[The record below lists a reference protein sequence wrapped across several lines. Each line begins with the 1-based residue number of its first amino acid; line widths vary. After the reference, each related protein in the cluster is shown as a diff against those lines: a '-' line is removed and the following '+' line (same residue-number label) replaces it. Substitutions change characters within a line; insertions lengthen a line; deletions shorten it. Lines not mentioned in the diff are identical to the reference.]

1 MDSPLGT
8 MNFQQT
14 ELYKRIQAFALDRP
28 DSQLSFSQRLAKDN
42 GWSLGYTQR
51 AIEEYKKFIFLAV
64 AAGHPVTPS
73 DQIDQVWHLHLTYTR
88 LYWQEFCPKIL
99 QTTLHHEPTRGGS
112 SEQLKFGSWYSKTL
126 ESYEQF
132 FGHIPP
138 IDIWPKP
145 KDRFGRDLH
154 FIRIN
159 TQQSW
164 VLSKP
169 NFTVSVKPQLRK
181 IGIFTFLAFLS
192 LMITGCQ
199 IISQIPN
206 PMNFTGPEFLTFYI
220 SLVVMGIALAAW
232 LRFSLCLVSTNT
244 KQQPDLNTYEIA
256 FLAGGNDRL
265 IMAAIASLVKQG
277 YVEVLKEKSPF
288 GRTQSK
294 LVVTGKIDAIADP
307 VEKAVAQDILAT
319 DGAIEQVFQKSKVM
333 KDSIRSRL
341 EQLGLFLS
349 DAQAFKAQI
358 YPSLIVV
365 ILLGIGL
372 CKMAVGISRDKPVGL
387 LLICIFGLLV
397 LGARFFVKPQCKRS
411 RYGEI
416 IFNDLTNRLQHLKTA
431 NSSDSE
437 LVLAVALFGATVL
450 MADMALADLYQM
462 LTPIAAASSGSGG
475 GSGGSDGGSGG
486 SDGGSGGCGGSSG
499 SDGGGSGG
507 CGGCGGCGGGG
518 CGGGG

>member
-8 MNFQQT
+8 MNFQQI

-42 GWSLGYTQR
+42 GWSSGYTQR

-159 TQQSW
+159 SQQSW

-169 NFTVSVKPQLRK
+169 NLTIFLKPQLRK
-181 IGIFTFLAFLS
+181 IGIFTFLVFLS
-192 LMITGCQ
+192 LMITSCQ

-206 PMNFTGPEFLTFYI
+206 PINFTGSEFLTFYI
-220 SLVVMGIALAAW
+220 FLVVMGIALAAW
-232 LRFSLCLVSTNT
+232 LRFSLCLVNANIN
-244 KQQPDLNTYEIA
+244 QQPDLNTYEIA
-256 FLAGGNDRL
+256 FLAGGNHRL
-265 IMAAIASLVKQG
+265 IMAAITSLVKQG
-277 YVEVLKEKSPF
+277 YVEVLKE
-288 GRTQSK
+288 GK
-294 LVVTGKIDAIADP
+294 LVVTGKIDPITDP

-319 DGAIEQVFQKSKVM
+319 DGAIEQVFQKSTGM

-341 EQLGLFLS
+341 EQLGLFPS

-372 CKMAVGISRDKPVGL
+372 YKMAVGISRDKPVGL

-397 LGARFFVKPQCKRS
+397 LAARFFVKPQRI

-416 IFNDLTNRLQHLKTA
+416 IFDDLTNRLQHLKTA

-462 LTPIAAASSGSGG
+462 LTPTAVASSGG
-475 GSGGSDGGSGG
+475 DGGSGG
-486 SDGGSGGCGGSSG
+486 SDGDSV
-499 SDGGGSGG
+499 G
-507 CGGCGGCGGGG
+507 CGGCFPICGV
-518 CGGGG
+518 

>member
-169 NFTVSVKPQLRK
+169 NFTVSFKPQLRK
-181 IGIFTFLAFLS
+181 IGIFTFLVFLS
-192 LMITGCQ
+192 LMITSCQ

-232 LRFSLCLVSTNT
+232 LRFSLCLVSANT

-256 FLAGGNDRL
+256 FLAGGNHRM
-265 IMAAIASLVKQG
+265 IMAAITSLVKQG
-277 YVEVLKEKSPF
+277 YVEVLKE
-288 GRTQSK
+288 GK
-294 LVVTGKIDAIADP
+294 LVVTGKIDPIADP

-319 DGAIEQVFQKSKVM
+319 DGAIEQVFQNSTGM

-358 YPSLIVV
+358 YPSMIVV
-365 ILLGIGL
+365 ILLGIGF

-397 LGARFFVKPQCKRS
+397 LGARFFVKPQRS

-416 IFNDLTNRLQHLKTA
+416 IFNDLTNRLQPLKTA

-462 LTPIAAASSGSGG
+462 LTPTAAASSGSD
-475 GSGGSDGGSGG
+475 GSSDGGSGG
-486 SDGGSGGCGGSSG
+486 SDGS
-499 SDGGGSGG
+499 SDGGSGGG
-507 CGGCGGCGGGG
+507 CGGCGGCGGGD
-518 CGGGG
+518 

>member
-8 MNFQQT
+8 MNFQQI

-42 GWSLGYTQR
+42 GWSSGYTQR

-159 TQQSW
+159 SQQSW

-169 NFTVSVKPQLRK
+169 NLTIFLKPQLRK
-181 IGIFTFLAFLS
+181 IGIFTFLVFLS
-192 LMITGCQ
+192 LMITSCQ

-206 PMNFTGPEFLTFYI
+206 PINFTGSEFLTFYI
-220 SLVVMGIALAAW
+220 FLVVMGIALAAW
-232 LRFSLCLVSTNT
+232 LRFSLCLVSGNIN
-244 KQQPDLNTYEIA
+244 QQPDLNTYEIA
-256 FLAGGNDRL
+256 FLAGGNHRL
-265 IMAAIASLVKQG
+265 IMAAITSLVKQG
-277 YVEVLKEKSPF
+277 YVEVLKE
-288 GRTQSK
+288 GK

-307 VEKAVAQDILAT
+307 VEKAVAQDILGT
-319 DGAIEQVFQKSKVM
+319 DGAIKQVFQNSTGM

-341 EQLGLFLS
+341 EQLGLFPS
-349 DAQAFKAQI
+349 DAQALKAQI

-372 CKMAVGISRDKPVGL
+372 YKMAVGISRDKPVGL

-397 LGARFFVKPQCKRS
+397 LAARFFVKPQRQRS

-450 MADMALADLYQM
+450 MGDTALADLYQM
-462 LTPIAAASSGSGG
+462 LTPTAVASSGG
-475 GSGGSDGGSGG
+475 DGGSGG
-486 SDGGSGGCGGSSG
+486 SDGGDSV
-499 SDGGGSGG
+499 G
-507 CGGCGGCGGGG
+507 CGGCFPICGV
-518 CGGGG
+518 

>member
-1 MDSPLGT
+1 MDSQLGT

-14 ELYKRIQAFALDRP
+14 ELYKRIQAFALDWP

-51 AIEEYKKFIFLAV
+51 VIEEYKKFIFLAV

-88 LYWQEFCPKIL
+88 SYWQEFCPKIL

-164 VLSKP
+164 ILSKP
-169 NFTVSVKPQLRK
+169 NFTVFFKPQLRK
-181 IGIFTFLAFLS
+181 IGIFTFLVLLS
-192 LMITGCQ
+192 LMITSCQ

-206 PMNFTGPEFLTFYI
+206 PINFTGSEFLTFYI
-220 SLVVMGIALAAW
+220 FLGVMGIALAAW
-232 LRFSLCLVSTNT
+232 LRFSLCLVSANT

-256 FLAGGNDRL
+256 FLAGGNHRM
-265 IMAAIASLVKQG
+265 IMAAITSLVKQG
-277 YVEVLKEKSPF
+277 YVEVLKE
-288 GRTQSK
+288 GK
-294 LVVTGKIDAIADP
+294 LVVTGKIDPIADP

-319 DGAIEQVFQKSKVM
+319 DGAIEQVFQNSTGM

-358 YPSLIVV
+358 YPSMIVV
-365 ILLGIGL
+365 ILLGIGF

-397 LGARFFVKPQCKRS
+397 LGARFFVKPQRS

-416 IFNDLTNRLQHLKTA
+416 IFNDLTNRLQPLKTA

-462 LTPIAAASSGSGG
+462 LTPTAAASSGSD
-475 GSGGSDGGSGG
+475 GSSDGGSG
-486 SDGGSGGCGGSSG
+486 
-499 SDGGGSGG
+499 GG
-507 CGGCGGCGGGG
+507 CGGCGGCGGGD
-518 CGGGG
+518 

>member
-8 MNFQQT
+8 MNFQQI

-42 GWSLGYTQR
+42 GWSSGYTQR

-159 TQQSW
+159 SQQSW

-169 NFTVSVKPQLRK
+169 NLTIFLKPQLRK
-181 IGIFTFLAFLS
+181 IGIFTFLVFLS
-192 LMITGCQ
+192 LMITSCQ

-206 PMNFTGPEFLTFYI
+206 PINFTGSEFLTFYI
-220 SLVVMGIALAAW
+220 FLVVMGIALAAW
-232 LRFSLCLVSTNT
+232 LRFSLCLVSGNIN
-244 KQQPDLNTYEIA
+244 QQPDLNTYEIA
-256 FLAGGNDRL
+256 FLAGGNHRL
-265 IMAAIASLVKQG
+265 IMAAITSLVKQG
-277 YVEVLKEKSPF
+277 YVEVLKE
-288 GRTQSK
+288 GK

-307 VEKAVAQDILAT
+307 VEKAVAQDILGT
-319 DGAIEQVFQKSKVM
+319 DGAIKQVFQNSTGM

-341 EQLGLFLS
+341 EQLGLFPS
-349 DAQAFKAQI
+349 DAQALKAQI

-372 CKMAVGISRDKPVGL
+372 YKMAVGISRDKPVGL

-397 LGARFFVKPQCKRS
+397 LAARFFVKPQRQRS

-450 MADMALADLYQM
+450 MGDTALADLYQM
-462 LTPIAAASSGSGG
+462 LTPTAVASSGG
-475 GSGGSDGGSGG
+475 DGGSGG
-486 SDGGSGGCGGSSG
+486 SD
-499 SDGGGSGG
+499 DGDSVG
-507 CGGCGGCGGGG
+507 CGGCFPICGV
-518 CGGGG
+518 

>member
-256 FLAGGNDRL
+256 FLAGGNHRL
-265 IMAAIASLVKQG
+265 IMAAITSLIKQG

-319 DGAIEQVFQKSKVM
+319 DGAIKQVFQKSTGM

-349 DAQAFKAQI
+349 DAQALKAQI

-397 LGARFFVKPQCKRS
+397 LGARFFVKPQRS

-416 IFNDLTNRLQHLKTA
+416 IFNDLTNRLQPLKTA

-462 LTPIAAASSGSGG
+462 LTPTAAASSGSDGSSDG
-475 GSGGSDGGSGG
+475 GSDGSSDGSDGGSG
-486 SDGGSGGCGGSSG
+486 
-499 SDGGGSGG
+499 GG
-507 CGGCGGCGGGG
+507 CGGCGGCGGGD
-518 CGGGG
+518 

>member
-8 MNFQQT
+8 MNFQQI

-42 GWSLGYTQR
+42 GWSSGYTQR

-159 TQQSW
+159 SQQSW

-169 NFTVSVKPQLRK
+169 NLTIFLKPQLRK
-181 IGIFTFLAFLS
+181 IGIFTFLVFLS
-192 LMITGCQ
+192 LMITSCQ

-206 PMNFTGPEFLTFYI
+206 PINFTGPEFLTFYI
-220 SLVVMGIALAAW
+220 FLVVMGIALAAW
-232 LRFSLCLVSTNT
+232 LRFSLCLVSANIN
-244 KQQPDLNTYEIA
+244 QQPDLNTYEIA
-256 FLAGGNDRL
+256 FLAGGNHRL
-265 IMAAIASLVKQG
+265 IMAAITSLVKQG

-288 GRTQSK
+288 GRTQDK

-319 DGAIEQVFQKSKVM
+319 DGAIKQVFQKSTGM

-349 DAQAFKAQI
+349 DAQALKAQI

-397 LGARFFVKPQCKRS
+397 LGARFFVKPQRS

-416 IFNDLTNRLQHLKTA
+416 IFKDLRNRLQHLKTA

-437 LVLAVALFGATVL
+437 LVLAVAFFGATVL

-462 LTPIAAASSGSGG
+462 LTPTAVASSGG
-475 GSGGSDGGSGG
+475 DGGSGG
-486 SDGGSGGCGGSSG
+486 SDGD
-499 SDGGGSGG
+499 SDGG
-507 CGGCGGCGGGG
+507 CGGCAGCG
-518 CGGGG
+518 CM

>member
-8 MNFQQT
+8 MNFQQI

-28 DSQLSFSQRLAKDN
+28 DSQLSFSQRLARDN

-51 AIEEYKKFIFLAV
+51 VIEEYKKFVFLAV
-64 AAGHPVTPS
+64 VAGHPVTPS

-112 SEQLKFGSWYSKTL
+112 SEQLKFGSLYSKTL

-169 NFTVSVKPQLRK
+169 NLTIFLKPQLRK
-181 IGIFTFLAFLS
+181 IGIFTFLVFLS
-192 LMITGCQ
+192 LMITSCQ

-220 SLVVMGIALAAW
+220 FLGVMGIALAAW
-232 LRFSLCLVSTNT
+232 LRFSLCLVSGNIN
-244 KQQPDLNTYEIA
+244 QQPDLNTYEIA

-277 YVEVLKEKSPF
+277 YVEVLKE
-288 GRTQSK
+288 GK

-319 DGAIEQVFQKSKVM
+319 DGAIKQVFQKSQGM

-349 DAQAFKAQI
+349 DAQALKAQI

-475 GSGGSDGGSGG
+475 GSGGSDGG
-486 SDGGSGGCGGSSG
+486 GSS
-499 SDGGGSGG
+499 G

>member
-256 FLAGGNDRL
+256 FLAGGNHRL
-265 IMAAIASLVKQG
+265 IMAAITSLVKQG

-319 DGAIEQVFQKSKVM
+319 DGAIEQVFRKSTGM
-333 KDSIRSRL
+333 KDSIRARL

-397 LGARFFVKPQCKRS
+397 LGARFFVKPQRS

-416 IFNDLTNRLQHLKTA
+416 IFKDLRNRLQHLKTA

-437 LVLAVALFGATVL
+437 LVLAVAFFGATVL

-462 LTPIAAASSGSGG
+462 LTPTAVASSGG
-475 GSGGSDGGSGG
+475 DGGSGG
-486 SDGGSGGCGGSSG
+486 SDGD
-499 SDGGGSGG
+499 SDGG
-507 CGGCGGCGGGG
+507 CGGCAGCG
-518 CGGGG
+518 CM

>member
-8 MNFQQT
+8 MNFQQI

-42 GWSLGYTQR
+42 GWSSGYTQR

-159 TQQSW
+159 SQQSW

-169 NFTVSVKPQLRK
+169 NLTIFLKPQLRK
-181 IGIFTFLAFLS
+181 IGIFTFLVFLS
-192 LMITGCQ
+192 LMITSCQ

-206 PMNFTGPEFLTFYI
+206 PINFTGSEFLTFYI
-220 SLVVMGIALAAW
+220 FLVVMGIALAAW
-232 LRFSLCLVSTNT
+232 LRFSLCLVNANIN
-244 KQQPDLNTYEIA
+244 QQPDLNTYEIA
-256 FLAGGNDRL
+256 FLAGGNHRL
-265 IMAAIASLVKQG
+265 IMAAITSLVKQG
-277 YVEVLKEKSPF
+277 YVEVLKE
-288 GRTQSK
+288 GK
-294 LVVTGKIDAIADP
+294 LVVTGKIDPITDP

-319 DGAIEQVFQKSKVM
+319 DGAIEQVFQKSTGM

-341 EQLGLFLS
+341 EQLGLFPS

-372 CKMAVGISRDKPVGL
+372 YKMAVGISRDKPVGL

-397 LGARFFVKPQCKRS
+397 LAARFFVKPQRS

-416 IFNDLTNRLQHLKTA
+416 IFDDLTNRLQHLKTA

-462 LTPIAAASSGSGG
+462 LTPTAVASSGG
-475 GSGGSDGGSGG
+475 DGGSGG
-486 SDGGSGGCGGSSG
+486 SDGDSV
-499 SDGGGSGG
+499 G
-507 CGGCGGCGGGG
+507 CGGCFPICGV
-518 CGGGG
+518 

>member
-1 MDSPLGT
+1 

-14 ELYKRIQAFALDRP
+14 ELYKRIQAFALDWP

-51 AIEEYKKFIFLAV
+51 VIEEYKKFIFLAV

-88 LYWQEFCPKIL
+88 SYWQEFCPKIL

-164 VLSKP
+164 ILSKP
-169 NFTVSVKPQLRK
+169 NFTVFFKPQLRK
-181 IGIFTFLAFLS
+181 IGIFTFLVLLS
-192 LMITGCQ
+192 LMITSCQ

-206 PMNFTGPEFLTFYI
+206 PINFTGSEFLTFYI
-220 SLVVMGIALAAW
+220 FLGVMGIALAAW
-232 LRFSLCLVSTNT
+232 LRFSLCLVSANT

-256 FLAGGNDRL
+256 FLAGGNHRM
-265 IMAAIASLVKQG
+265 IMAAITSLVKQG
-277 YVEVLKEKSPF
+277 YVEVLKE
-288 GRTQSK
+288 GK
-294 LVVTGKIDAIADP
+294 LVVTGKIDPIADP

-319 DGAIEQVFQKSKVM
+319 DGAIEQVFQNSTGM

-358 YPSLIVV
+358 YPSMIVV
-365 ILLGIGL
+365 ILLGIGF

-397 LGARFFVKPQCKRS
+397 LGARFFVKPQRS

-416 IFNDLTNRLQHLKTA
+416 IFNDLTNRLQPLKTA

-462 LTPIAAASSGSGG
+462 LTPTAAASS
-475 GSGGSDGGSGG
+475 GSDGGSGG
-486 SDGGSGGCGGSSG
+486 SDGS
-499 SDGGGSGG
+499 SDGGSGGG
-507 CGGCGGCGGGG
+507 CGGCGGCGGGD
-518 CGGGG
+518 

>member
-1 MDSPLGT
+1 

-14 ELYKRIQAFALDRP
+14 ELYKRIQAFALDWP

-51 AIEEYKKFIFLAV
+51 VIEEYKKFIFLAV

-88 LYWQEFCPKIL
+88 SYWQEFCPKIL

-164 VLSKP
+164 ILSKP
-169 NFTVSVKPQLRK
+169 NFTVFFKPQLRK
-181 IGIFTFLAFLS
+181 IGIFTFLVLLS
-192 LMITGCQ
+192 LMITSCQ

-206 PMNFTGPEFLTFYI
+206 PINFTGSEFLTFYI
-220 SLVVMGIALAAW
+220 FLGVMGIALAAW
-232 LRFSLCLVSTNT
+232 LRFSLCLVSANT

-256 FLAGGNDRL
+256 FLAGGNHRM
-265 IMAAIASLVKQG
+265 IMAAITSLVKQG
-277 YVEVLKEKSPF
+277 YVEVLKE
-288 GRTQSK
+288 GK
-294 LVVTGKIDAIADP
+294 LVVTGKIDPIADP

-319 DGAIEQVFQKSKVM
+319 DGAIEQVFQNSTGM

-358 YPSLIVV
+358 YPSMIVV
-365 ILLGIGL
+365 ILLGIGF

-397 LGARFFVKPQCKRS
+397 LGARFFVKPQRS

-416 IFNDLTNRLQHLKTA
+416 IFNDLTNRLQPLKTA

-462 LTPIAAASSGSGG
+462 LTPTAAASSGSD
-475 GSGGSDGGSGG
+475 GSSDGGSGG
-486 SDGGSGGCGGSSG
+486 SDGS
-499 SDGGGSGG
+499 SDGGSGGG
-507 CGGCGGCGGGG
+507 CGGCGGCGGGD
-518 CGGGG
+518 

>member
-232 LRFSLCLVSTNT
+232 LRFSLCLVSANIN
-244 KQQPDLNTYEIA
+244 QQPDLNTYEIA
-256 FLAGGNDRL
+256 FLAGGNHRL
-265 IMAAIASLVKQG
+265 IMAAITSLVKQG

-319 DGAIEQVFQKSKVM
+319 DGAIEQVFRKSTGM
-333 KDSIRSRL
+333 KDSIRARL

-349 DAQAFKAQI
+349 DAQALKAQI

-397 LGARFFVKPQCKRS
+397 LGARFFVKPQRS

-416 IFNDLTNRLQHLKTA
+416 IFKDLRNRLQPLKTA

-437 LVLAVALFGATVL
+437 LVLAVAFFGATVL
-450 MADMALADLYQM
+450 MADTALADLYQM
-462 LTPIAAASSGSGG
+462 LTPTAVASSGSDG
-475 GSGGSDGGSGG
+475 GSGGSSGSDGGSGGGSDGGSGG
-486 SDGGSGGCGGSSG
+486 SDGGS
-499 SDGGGSGG
+499 DGG
-507 CGGCGGCGGGG
+507 CGGCGGCGG
-518 CGGGG
+518 

>member
-8 MNFQQT
+8 MNFQQI

-42 GWSLGYTQR
+42 GWSSGYTQR

-159 TQQSW
+159 SQQSW

-169 NFTVSVKPQLRK
+169 NLTIFLKPQLRK
-181 IGIFTFLAFLS
+181 IGIFTFLVFLS
-192 LMITGCQ
+192 LMITSCQ

-206 PMNFTGPEFLTFYI
+206 PINFTGPEFLTFYI
-220 SLVVMGIALAAW
+220 FLGVMGIALAAW

-256 FLAGGNDRL
+256 FLAGGNHRL
-265 IMAAIASLVKQG
+265 IMAAITSLVKQG

-288 GRTQSK
+288 GRTQDK

-319 DGAIEQVFQKSKVM
+319 DGAIKQVFQKSTGM

-349 DAQAFKAQI
+349 DAQALKAQI

-372 CKMAVGISRDKPVGL
+372 YKMAVGISRDKPVGL

-397 LGARFFVKPQCKRS
+397 LGARFFVKPQRS

-416 IFNDLTNRLQHLKTA
+416 IFEDLRNRLQHLKTA

-437 LVLAVALFGATVL
+437 LVLAVAFFGATVL

-462 LTPIAAASSGSGG
+462 LTPTAVASSGG
-475 GSGGSDGGSGG
+475 DGGSGG
-486 SDGGSGGCGGSSG
+486 SDGD
-499 SDGGGSGG
+499 SDGG
-507 CGGCGGCGGGG
+507 CGGCAGCG
-518 CGGGG
+518 CM

>member
-8 MNFQQT
+8 MNFQQI

-42 GWSLGYTQR
+42 GWSSGYTQR

-159 TQQSW
+159 SQQSW

-169 NFTVSVKPQLRK
+169 NLTIFLKPQLRK
-181 IGIFTFLAFLS
+181 IGIFTFLVFLS
-192 LMITGCQ
+192 LMITSCQ

-206 PMNFTGPEFLTFYI
+206 PINFTGPEFLTFYI
-220 SLVVMGIALAAW
+220 FLVVMGIALAAW
-232 LRFSLCLVSTNT
+232 LRFSLCLVSGNIN
-244 KQQPDLNTYEIA
+244 QQPDLNTYEIA
-256 FLAGGNDRL
+256 FLAGGNHRL
-265 IMAAIASLVKQG
+265 IMAAITSLVKQG

-288 GRTQSK
+288 GRTQDK

-307 VEKAVAQDILAT
+307 VEKAVAQDILVT
-319 DGAIEQVFQKSKVM
+319 DGAIEQVFQKSTGM

-349 DAQAFKAQI
+349 DAQALKSQI

-372 CKMAVGISRDKPVGL
+372 YKMAVGISRDKPVGL

-397 LGARFFVKPQCKRS
+397 LGARFFVKPQRS

-416 IFNDLTNRLQHLKTA
+416 IFKDLRNRLQHLKTA

-437 LVLAVALFGATVL
+437 LVLAVAFFGATVL

-462 LTPIAAASSGSGG
+462 LTPTAVASSGG
-475 GSGGSDGGSGG
+475 DGGSGG
-486 SDGGSGGCGGSSG
+486 SDGD
-499 SDGGGSGG
+499 SDGG
-507 CGGCGGCGGGG
+507 CGGCAGCG
-518 CGGGG
+518 CM

>member
-8 MNFQQT
+8 MNFQQI

-42 GWSLGYTQR
+42 GWSSGYTQR

-159 TQQSW
+159 SQQSW

-169 NFTVSVKPQLRK
+169 NLTIFLKPQLRK
-181 IGIFTFLAFLS
+181 IGIFTFLVFLS
-192 LMITGCQ
+192 LMITSCQ

-232 LRFSLCLVSTNT
+232 LRFSLCLVSANIN
-244 KQQPDLNTYEIA
+244 QQPDLNTYEIA
-256 FLAGGNDRL
+256 FLAGGNHRL
-265 IMAAIASLVKQG
+265 IMAAITSLVKQG

-307 VEKAVAQDILAT
+307 VEKAVAQDILVT
-319 DGAIEQVFQKSKVM
+319 DGAIEQVFQKSTGM

-341 EQLGLFLS
+341 EQLGLFPS
-349 DAQAFKAQI
+349 DAQALKAQI

-372 CKMAVGISRDKPVGL
+372 YKMAVGISRDKPVGL

-397 LGARFFVKPQCKRS
+397 LGARFFVKPQRS

-416 IFNDLTNRLQHLKTA
+416 IFNDLRNRLQHLKTA

-437 LVLAVALFGATVL
+437 LVLAVAFFGATVL

-462 LTPIAAASSGSGG
+462 LTPTAVASSGG
-475 GSGGSDGGSGG
+475 DGGSGG
-486 SDGGSGGCGGSSG
+486 SDGGDSV
-499 SDGGGSGG
+499 G
-507 CGGCGGCGGGG
+507 CGGCSPICGV
-518 CGGGG
+518 

>member
-1 MDSPLGT
+1 
-8 MNFQQT
+8 MNFQQI

-232 LRFSLCLVSTNT
+232 LRFSLCLVSANT

-256 FLAGGNDRL
+256 FLAGGNHRL
-265 IMAAIASLVKQG
+265 IMAAITSLVKQG
-277 YVEVLKEKSPF
+277 YVEVLKE
-288 GRTQSK
+288 GK

-307 VEKAVAQDILAT
+307 VEKAVAQDILGT
-319 DGAIEQVFQKSKVM
+319 DGAIKQVFQNSTGM

-397 LGARFFVKPQCKRS
+397 LGAGFFVKPQRQRS

-462 LTPIAAASSGSGG
+462 LTPTAAASSGCDGGSGG
-475 GSGGSDGGSGG
+475 GSGGSDGS
-486 SDGGSGGCGGSSG
+486 SDGGSG
-499 SDGGGSGG
+499 
-507 CGGCGGCGGGG
+507 GGCGGCGGGD
-518 CGGGG
+518 

>member
-1 MDSPLGT
+1 MDNPLGT
-8 MNFQQT
+8 MNFQQI

-51 AIEEYKKFIFLAV
+51 VIEEYKKFIFLAV

-169 NFTVSVKPQLRK
+169 NFTVSFKPQLRK
-181 IGIFTFLAFLS
+181 IGIFTFLVFLS
-192 LMITGCQ
+192 LMITSCQ

-206 PMNFTGPEFLTFYI
+206 PINFTGSEFLTFYI
-220 SLVVMGIALAAW
+220 FLGVMGIALAAW
-232 LRFSLCLVSTNT
+232 LRFYLCLVSANT

-256 FLAGGNDRL
+256 FLAGGNHRL
-265 IMAAIASLVKQG
+265 IMAAITSLVKQG

-349 DAQAFKAQI
+349 DAQALKAQI

-365 ILLGIGL
+365 ILLGMGL

-397 LGARFFVKPQCKRS
+397 LGARFFVKPQRS

-416 IFNDLTNRLQHLKTA
+416 IFKDLTNRLQFLKTA

-437 LVLAVALFGATVL
+437 LVLGVALFGATVL

-462 LTPIAAASSGSGG
+462 LTPTAAASSGSGG
-475 GSGGSDGGSGG
+475 GSGGSGG
-486 SDGGSGGCGGSSG
+486 SDGD
-499 SDGGGSGG
+499 SDGGDSVG
-507 CGGCGGCGGGG
+507 CGGCFPICGV
-518 CGGGG
+518 

>member
-1 MDSPLGT
+1 
-8 MNFQQT
+8 
-14 ELYKRIQAFALDRP
+14 LDWP

-51 AIEEYKKFIFLAV
+51 VIEEYKKFIFLAV

-88 LYWQEFCPKIL
+88 SYWQEFCPKIL

-164 VLSKP
+164 ILSKP
-169 NFTVSVKPQLRK
+169 NFTVFFKPQLRK
-181 IGIFTFLAFLS
+181 IGIFTFLVLLS
-192 LMITGCQ
+192 LMITSCQ

-206 PMNFTGPEFLTFYI
+206 PINFTGSEFLTFYI
-220 SLVVMGIALAAW
+220 FLGVMGIALAAW
-232 LRFSLCLVSTNT
+232 LRFSLCLVSANT

-256 FLAGGNDRL
+256 FLAGGNHRM
-265 IMAAIASLVKQG
+265 IMAAITSLVKQG
-277 YVEVLKEKSPF
+277 YVEVLKE
-288 GRTQSK
+288 GK
-294 LVVTGKIDAIADP
+294 LVVTGKIDPIADP

-319 DGAIEQVFQKSKVM
+319 DGAIEQVFQNSTGM

-358 YPSLIVV
+358 YPSMIVV
-365 ILLGIGL
+365 ILLGIGF

-397 LGARFFVKPQCKRS
+397 LGARFFVKPQRS

-416 IFNDLTNRLQHLKTA
+416 IFNDLTNRLQPLKTA

-462 LTPIAAASSGSGG
+462 LTPTAAASSGSD
-475 GSGGSDGGSGG
+475 GSSDGGSG
-486 SDGGSGGCGGSSG
+486 
-499 SDGGGSGG
+499 GG
-507 CGGCGGCGGGG
+507 CGGCGGCGGGD
-518 CGGGG
+518 

>member
-169 NFTVSVKPQLRK
+169 NFTVSFKPQLRK

-206 PMNFTGPEFLTFYI
+206 PINFTGSEFLTFYI
-220 SLVVMGIALAAW
+220 FLGVMGIALAAW
-232 LRFSLCLVSTNT
+232 LRFSLCLVSANT

-365 ILLGIGL
+365 ILLGIGF

-397 LGARFFVKPQCKRS
+397 LGARFFVKPQRS

-416 IFNDLTNRLQHLKTA
+416 IFNDLTNRLQPLKTA

-462 LTPIAAASSGSGG
+462 LTPTAAASSGSD
-475 GSGGSDGGSGG
+475 GSSDGGSGG
-486 SDGGSGGCGGSSG
+486 SDGS
-499 SDGGGSGG
+499 SDGGSGGG
-507 CGGCGGCGGGG
+507 CGGCGGCGGGD
-518 CGGGG
+518 

>member
-1 MDSPLGT
+1 MDNPLGT
-8 MNFQQT
+8 MNFQQI

-51 AIEEYKKFIFLAV
+51 VIEEYKKFIFLAV

-181 IGIFTFLAFLS
+181 IGIFTFLVFLS
-192 LMITGCQ
+192 LMITSCQ

-206 PMNFTGPEFLTFYI
+206 PINFTGSEFLTFYI
-220 SLVVMGIALAAW
+220 FLGVMGIALAAW
-232 LRFSLCLVSTNT
+232 LRFYLCLVSANT

-256 FLAGGNDRL
+256 FLAGGNHGL
-265 IMAAIASLVKQG
+265 IMAAITSLVKQG

-349 DAQAFKAQI
+349 DAQALKAQI

-397 LGARFFVKPQCKRS
+397 LGARFFVKPQRS

-416 IFNDLTNRLQHLKTA
+416 IFKDLTNRLQHLKTA

-462 LTPIAAASSGSGG
+462 LTPTAAASSGSGG
-475 GSGGSDGGSGG
+475 GSGGSGG
-486 SDGGSGGCGGSSG
+486 SDGD
-499 SDGGGSGG
+499 SDGGDSVG
-507 CGGCGGCGGGG
+507 CGGCFPICGV
-518 CGGGG
+518 

>member
-1 MDSPLGT
+1 MDW
-8 MNFQQT
+8 
-14 ELYKRIQAFALDRP
+14 P

-51 AIEEYKKFIFLAV
+51 VIEEYKKFIFLAV

-88 LYWQEFCPKIL
+88 SYWQEFCPKIL

-164 VLSKP
+164 ILSKP
-169 NFTVSVKPQLRK
+169 NFTVFFKPQLRK
-181 IGIFTFLAFLS
+181 IGIFTFLVLLS
-192 LMITGCQ
+192 LMITSCQ

-206 PMNFTGPEFLTFYI
+206 PINFTGSEFLTFYI
-220 SLVVMGIALAAW
+220 FLGVMGIALAAW
-232 LRFSLCLVSTNT
+232 LRFSLCLVSANT

-256 FLAGGNDRL
+256 FLAGGNHRM
-265 IMAAIASLVKQG
+265 IMAAITSLVKQG
-277 YVEVLKEKSPF
+277 YVEVLKE
-288 GRTQSK
+288 GK
-294 LVVTGKIDAIADP
+294 LVVTGKIDPIADP

-319 DGAIEQVFQKSKVM
+319 DGAIEQVFQNSTGM

-358 YPSLIVV
+358 YPSMIVV
-365 ILLGIGL
+365 ILLGIGF

-397 LGARFFVKPQCKRS
+397 LGARFFVKPQRS

-416 IFNDLTNRLQHLKTA
+416 IFNDLTNRLQPLKTA

-462 LTPIAAASSGSGG
+462 LTPTAAASSGSD
-475 GSGGSDGGSGG
+475 GSSDGGSG
-486 SDGGSGGCGGSSG
+486 
-499 SDGGGSGG
+499 GG
-507 CGGCGGCGGGG
+507 CGGCGGCGGGD
-518 CGGGG
+518 

>member
-256 FLAGGNDRL
+256 FLAGGNHRL
-265 IMAAIASLVKQG
+265 IMAAITSLVKQG

-319 DGAIEQVFQKSKVM
+319 DGAIEQVFQNSTGM

-341 EQLGLFLS
+341 EQLGLFPS
-349 DAQAFKAQI
+349 DAQALKAQI

-397 LGARFFVKPQCKRS
+397 LGARFFVKPQRS

-416 IFNDLTNRLQHLKTA
+416 IFKDLRNRLQHLKTA

-437 LVLAVALFGATVL
+437 LVLAVAFFGATVL
-450 MADMALADLYQM
+450 MADTALADLYQM
-462 LTPIAAASSGSGG
+462 LTPTAVASSGG
-475 GSGGSDGGSGG
+475 DGGSGG
-486 SDGGSGGCGGSSG
+486 SDGD
-499 SDGGGSGG
+499 SDGG
-507 CGGCGGCGGGG
+507 CGGCAGCG
-518 CGGGG
+518 CM

>member
-42 GWSLGYTQR
+42 GWSSGYTQR
-51 AIEEYKKFIFLAV
+51 VIEEYKKFVFLAV

-181 IGIFTFLAFLS
+181 IGIFPFLVFLS
-192 LMITGCQ
+192 LMITSCQ

-206 PMNFTGPEFLTFYI
+206 PMNFTGPKFLTFYI
-220 SLVVMGIALAAW
+220 FLGVMGIALAAW

-244 KQQPDLNTYEIA
+244 KQQPDLNSYEIA
-256 FLAGGNDRL
+256 FLAGGNHRL
-265 IMAAIASLVKQG
+265 IMAAITSLVKQG

-288 GRTQSK
+288 GRTQDK

-319 DGAIEQVFQKSKVM
+319 DGAIKQVFQKSKVM

-349 DAQAFKAQI
+349 DAQALKAQI

-397 LGARFFVKPQCKRS
+397 LGARFFVKPQRS

-437 LVLAVALFGATVL
+437 LVLAVAFFGATVL

-462 LTPIAAASSGSGG
+462 LTPTAAASSGSGG
-475 GSGGSDGGSGG
+475 GSGGSDGD
-486 SDGGSGGCGGSSG
+486 SDGGDSV
-499 SDGGGSGG
+499 G
-507 CGGCGGCGGGG
+507 CGGCFPICGV
-518 CGGGG
+518 

>member
-8 MNFQQT
+8 MNFQQI

-42 GWSLGYTQR
+42 GWSSGYTQR

-169 NFTVSVKPQLRK
+169 NFTVSFKPQLRK
-181 IGIFTFLAFLS
+181 IGIFTFLVFLS
-192 LMITGCQ
+192 LMITSCQ

-206 PMNFTGPEFLTFYI
+206 PINFTGSEFLTFYI
-220 SLVVMGIALAAW
+220 FLVVMGIALAAW
-232 LRFSLCLVSTNT
+232 LRFSLCLVSGNIN
-244 KQQPDLNTYEIA
+244 QQPDLNTYEIA
-256 FLAGGNDRL
+256 FLAGGNHRL
-265 IMAAIASLVKQG
+265 IMAAITSLVKQG
-277 YVEVLKEKSPF
+277 YVEVLKE
-288 GRTQSK
+288 GK

-307 VEKAVAQDILAT
+307 VEKAVAQDILGT
-319 DGAIEQVFQKSKVM
+319 DGAIKQVFQNSTGM

-397 LGARFFVKPQCKRS
+397 LGAGFFVKPQRQRS

-450 MADMALADLYQM
+450 MGDTALADLYQM
-462 LTPIAAASSGSGG
+462 LTPTAVASSGG
-475 GSGGSDGGSGG
+475 DGGSGG
-486 SDGGSGGCGGSSG
+486 SDGGDSV
-499 SDGGGSGG
+499 G
-507 CGGCGGCGGGG
+507 CGGCFPICGV
-518 CGGGG
+518 

>member
-256 FLAGGNDRL
+256 FLAGGNHRL
-265 IMAAIASLVKQG
+265 IMAAITSLVKQG

-307 VEKAVAQDILAT
+307 VEKAV
-319 DGAIEQVFQKSKVM
+319 IEQVFQNSTGM

-341 EQLGLFLS
+341 EQLGLFPS
-349 DAQAFKAQI
+349 DAQALKAQI

-397 LGARFFVKPQCKRS
+397 LGARFFVKPQRS

-416 IFNDLTNRLQHLKTA
+416 IFKDLRNRLQHLKTA

-437 LVLAVALFGATVL
+437 LVLAVAFFGATVL

-462 LTPIAAASSGSGG
+462 LTPTAVASSGG
-475 GSGGSDGGSGG
+475 DGGSGG
-486 SDGGSGGCGGSSG
+486 SDGD
-499 SDGGGSGG
+499 SDGG
-507 CGGCGGCGGGG
+507 CGGCAGCG
-518 CGGGG
+518 CM

>member
-28 DSQLSFSQRLAKDN
+28 DSQLSFSQRLARDN
-42 GWSLGYTQR
+42 DWSLGYTQR
-51 AIEEYKKFIFLAV
+51 VIEEYKKFIFLAV

-169 NFTVSVKPQLRK
+169 NFPVSVKPQLRK

-220 SLVVMGIALAAW
+220 SLGVMGIALAAW
-232 LRFSLCLVSTNT
+232 LRFSLCLVSANT

-256 FLAGGNDRL
+256 FLAGGNHRL
-265 IMAAIASLVKQG
+265 IMAAITSLVKQG
-277 YVEVLKEKSPF
+277 YVEVLKE
-288 GRTQSK
+288 GK

-319 DGAIEQVFQKSKVM
+319 DGAIKQVFQKSQGM

-341 EQLGLFLS
+341 KQLGLFLS
-349 DAQAFKAQI
+349 DTQALKAQI

-397 LGARFFVKPQCKRS
+397 LGARFFVKPQRS
-411 RYGEI
+411 PYGEI
-416 IFNDLTNRLQHLKTA
+416 IFKDLTNRLQPLKTA
-431 NSSDSE
+431 NNSDSE
-437 LVLAVALFGATVL
+437 LVLAVGLFGATVL
-450 MADMALADLYQM
+450 MADTALADLYQM
-462 LTPIAAASSGSGG
+462 LTPTAAASSGG
-475 GSGGSDGGSGG
+475 DGGSGG
-486 SDGGSGGCGGSSG
+486 SDGD
-499 SDGGGSGG
+499 SDGGDSVG
-507 CGGCGGCGGGG
+507 CGGCFPICGV
-518 CGGGG
+518 

>member
-8 MNFQQT
+8 MNFQQI

-28 DSQLSFSQRLAKDN
+28 DSQLSFSQRLARDN

-51 AIEEYKKFIFLAV
+51 VIEEYKKFVFLAV
-64 AAGHPVTPS
+64 VAGHPVTPS

-112 SEQLKFGSWYSKTL
+112 SEQLKFGSLYSKTL

-169 NFTVSVKPQLRK
+169 NLTIFLKPQLRK
-181 IGIFTFLAFLS
+181 IGIFTFLVFLS
-192 LMITGCQ
+192 LMITSCQ

-220 SLVVMGIALAAW
+220 FLGVMGIALAAW
-232 LRFSLCLVSTNT
+232 LRFSLCLVSGNIN
-244 KQQPDLNTYEIA
+244 QQPDLNTYEIA

-277 YVEVLKEKSPF
+277 YVEVLKE
-288 GRTQSK
+288 GK

-319 DGAIEQVFQKSKVM
+319 DGAIKQVFQKSQGM

-349 DAQAFKAQI
+349 DAQALKAQI

-486 SDGGSGGCGGSSG
+486 SDGGSGGCGGSGG
-499 SDGGGSGG
+499 SDGGGSSG

>member
-8 MNFQQT
+8 MNFQQI

-42 GWSLGYTQR
+42 GWSSGYTQR
-51 AIEEYKKFIFLAV
+51 AIEEYKKFIFLAI

-159 TQQSW
+159 SQQSW

-169 NFTVSVKPQLRK
+169 NLTIFLKPQLRK
-181 IGIFTFLAFLS
+181 IGIFTFLVFLS
-192 LMITGCQ
+192 LMITSCQ

-206 PMNFTGPEFLTFYI
+206 PINFTGSEFLTFYI
-220 SLVVMGIALAAW
+220 FLVVMGIALAAW
-232 LRFSLCLVSTNT
+232 LRFSLCLVNANIN
-244 KQQPDLNTYEIA
+244 QQPDLNTYEIA
-256 FLAGGNDRL
+256 FLAGGNHRL
-265 IMAAIASLVKQG
+265 IMAAITSLVKQG
-277 YVEVLKEKSPF
+277 YVEVLKE
-288 GRTQSK
+288 GK
-294 LVVTGKIDAIADP
+294 LVVTGKIDPITDP
-307 VEKAVAQDILAT
+307 VEKAVAQNILAT
-319 DGAIEQVFQKSKVM
+319 DGAIEQVFQKSTGM

-341 EQLGLFLS
+341 EQLGLFPS

-372 CKMAVGISRDKPVGL
+372 YKMAVGISRDKPVGL

-397 LGARFFVKPQCKRS
+397 LAARFFVKPQRS

-416 IFNDLTNRLQHLKTA
+416 IFDDLTNRLQHLKTA

-462 LTPIAAASSGSGG
+462 LTPTAVASSGG
-475 GSGGSDGGSGG
+475 DGGSGG
-486 SDGGSGGCGGSSG
+486 SDGDSV
-499 SDGGGSGG
+499 G
-507 CGGCGGCGGGG
+507 CGGCFPICGV
-518 CGGGG
+518 

>member
-28 DSQLSFSQRLAKDN
+28 DSQLSFSQRLARDN
-42 GWSLGYTQR
+42 DWSLGYTQR
-51 AIEEYKKFIFLAV
+51 VIEEYKKFIFLAV

-169 NFTVSVKPQLRK
+169 NFPVSVKPQLRK

-206 PMNFTGPEFLTFYI
+206 PINFTGSEFLTFYI
-220 SLVVMGIALAAW
+220 SLGVMGIALAAW
-232 LRFSLCLVSTNT
+232 LRFSLCLVSANT

-256 FLAGGNDRL
+256 FLAGGNHRL
-265 IMAAIASLVKQG
+265 IMAAITSLVKQG
-277 YVEVLKEKSPF
+277 YVEVLKE
-288 GRTQSK
+288 GK
-294 LVVTGKIDAIADP
+294 LVVTGKIDPITDP
-307 VEKAVAQDILAT
+307 VEKAVAQ
-319 DGAIEQVFQKSKVM
+319 
-333 KDSIRSRL
+333 
-341 EQLGLFLS
+341 
-349 DAQAFKAQI
+349 
-358 YPSLIVV
+358 
-365 ILLGIGL
+365 
-372 CKMAVGISRDKPVGL
+372 
-387 LLICIFGLLV
+387 
-397 LGARFFVKPQCKRS
+397 
-411 RYGEI
+411 
-416 IFNDLTNRLQHLKTA
+416 N
-431 NSSDSE
+431 
-437 LVLAVALFGATVL
+437 
-450 MADMALADLYQM
+450 
-462 LTPIAAASSGSGG
+462 
-475 GSGGSDGGSGG
+475 
-486 SDGGSGGCGGSSG
+486 
-499 SDGGGSGG
+499 
-507 CGGCGGCGGGG
+507 
-518 CGGGG
+518 

>member
-159 TQQSW
+159 SQQSW

-169 NFTVSVKPQLRK
+169 NLTIFLKPQLRK

-256 FLAGGNDRL
+256 FLAGGNHRL
-265 IMAAIASLVKQG
+265 IMAAITSLVKQG

-319 DGAIEQVFQKSKVM
+319 DGAIEQVFRKSTGM

-349 DAQAFKAQI
+349 DAQALKAQI

-397 LGARFFVKPQCKRS
+397 LGARFFVKPQRS

-416 IFNDLTNRLQHLKTA
+416 IFKDLRNRLQHLKTA

-437 LVLAVALFGATVL
+437 LVLAVAFFGATVL

-462 LTPIAAASSGSGG
+462 LTPTAVASSGG
-475 GSGGSDGGSGG
+475 DGGSGG
-486 SDGGSGGCGGSSG
+486 SDGD
-499 SDGGGSGG
+499 SDGG
-507 CGGCGGCGGGG
+507 CGGCAGCG
-518 CGGGG
+518 CM

>member
-1 MDSPLGT
+1 MDNPLGT
-8 MNFQQT
+8 MNFQQI

-51 AIEEYKKFIFLAV
+51 VIEEYKKFIFLAV

-169 NFTVSVKPQLRK
+169 NFTVSFKPQLRK
-181 IGIFTFLAFLS
+181 IGIFTFLVFLS
-192 LMITGCQ
+192 LMITSCQ

-206 PMNFTGPEFLTFYI
+206 PINFTGSEFLTFYI
-220 SLVVMGIALAAW
+220 FLGVMGIALAAW
-232 LRFSLCLVSTNT
+232 LRFYLCLVSANT

-256 FLAGGNDRL
+256 FLAGGNHGL
-265 IMAAIASLVKQG
+265 IMAAITSLVKQG

-349 DAQAFKAQI
+349 DAQALKAQI

-365 ILLGIGL
+365 ILLGMGL

-397 LGARFFVKPQCKRS
+397 LGARFFVKPQRS

-416 IFNDLTNRLQHLKTA
+416 IFKDLTNRLQFLKTA

-437 LVLAVALFGATVL
+437 LVLGVALFGATVL

-462 LTPIAAASSGSGG
+462 LTPTAAASSGSGG
-475 GSGGSDGGSGG
+475 GSGGSGG
-486 SDGGSGGCGGSSG
+486 SDGD
-499 SDGGGSGG
+499 SDGGDSVG
-507 CGGCGGCGGGG
+507 CGGCFPICGV
-518 CGGGG
+518 

>member
-169 NFTVSVKPQLRK
+169 NLTIFLKPQLRK

-256 FLAGGNDRL
+256 FLAGGNHRL
-265 IMAAIASLVKQG
+265 IMAAITSLVKQG

-319 DGAIEQVFQKSKVM
+319 DGAIEQVFRKSTGM
-333 KDSIRSRL
+333 KDSIRARL

-397 LGARFFVKPQCKRS
+397 LGARFFVKPQRS

-416 IFNDLTNRLQHLKTA
+416 IFKDLRNRLQPLKTA

-437 LVLAVALFGATVL
+437 LVLAVAFFGATVL
-450 MADMALADLYQM
+450 MADTALADLYQM
-462 LTPIAAASSGSGG
+462 LTPIAAASSGGDGGSG

-486 SDGGSGGCGGSSG
+486 SDGGS
-499 SDGGGSGG
+499 DGG
-507 CGGCGGCGGGG
+507 CGGCAGCG
-518 CGGGG
+518 CM

>member
-51 AIEEYKKFIFLAV
+51 VIEEYKKFVFLAV
-64 AAGHPVTPS
+64 VAGHPVTPS

-169 NFTVSVKPQLRK
+169 NLTIFLKPQLRK

-256 FLAGGNDRL
+256 FLAGGNHRL
-265 IMAAIASLVKQG
+265 IMAAITSLVKQG

-319 DGAIEQVFQKSKVM
+319 DGAIEQVFRKSTGM
-333 KDSIRSRL
+333 KDSIRARL

-397 LGARFFVKPQCKRS
+397 LGARFFVKPQRS

-416 IFNDLTNRLQHLKTA
+416 IFKDLRNRLQPLKTA

-437 LVLAVALFGATVL
+437 LVLAVAFFGATVL
-450 MADMALADLYQM
+450 MADTALADLYQM
-462 LTPIAAASSGSGG
+462 LTPTAVASSGSDG
-475 GSGGSDGGSGG
+475 GSGGSSGSDGGSGGGSDGGSGG
-486 SDGGSGGCGGSSG
+486 SDGGS
-499 SDGGGSGG
+499 DGG
-507 CGGCGGCGGGG
+507 CGGCGGCGG
-518 CGGGG
+518 

>member
-1 MDSPLGT
+1 MDSQLGT

-28 DSQLSFSQRLAKDN
+28 DSQLSFSQRLARDN

-51 AIEEYKKFIFLAV
+51 VIEEYKKFIFLAV

-169 NFTVSVKPQLRK
+169 NLTIFLKPQLRK
-181 IGIFTFLAFLS
+181 IGIFTFLVFLS
-192 LMITGCQ
+192 LMITSCQ

-256 FLAGGNDRL
+256 FLAGGNHRL
-265 IMAAIASLVKQG
+265 IMAAITSLIKQG

-294 LVVTGKIDAIADP
+294 LVVTGKINAIADP

-319 DGAIEQVFQKSKVM
+319 DGAIKQVFQKSKAM
-333 KDSIRSRL
+333 KDSIRARL

-349 DAQAFKAQI
+349 DAQALKAQI

-397 LGARFFVKPQCKRS
+397 LGARFFVKPQRQRS

-462 LTPIAAASSGSGG
+462 LTPIAAASSGSGSG
-475 GSGGSDGGSGG
+475 SGSGSDAGSGGSDGGSGG
-486 SDGGSGGCGGSSG
+486 SGGGCG
-499 SDGGGSGG
+499 GG
-507 CGGCGGCGGGG
+507 CGGCGGCGGG
-518 CGGGG
+518 

>member
-169 NFTVSVKPQLRK
+169 NLTIFLKPQLRK

-220 SLVVMGIALAAW
+220 SLGVMGIALAAW
-232 LRFSLCLVSTNT
+232 LRFSLCLVSANT

-365 ILLGIGL
+365 ILLGIG
-372 CKMAVGISRDKPVGL
+372 
-387 LLICIFGLLV
+387 
-397 LGARFFVKPQCKRS
+397 
-411 RYGEI
+411 
-416 IFNDLTNRLQHLKTA
+416 
-431 NSSDSE
+431 
-437 LVLAVALFGATVL
+437 
-450 MADMALADLYQM
+450 
-462 LTPIAAASSGSGG
+462 
-475 GSGGSDGGSGG
+475 
-486 SDGGSGGCGGSSG
+486 
-499 SDGGGSGG
+499 
-507 CGGCGGCGGGG
+507 
-518 CGGGG
+518 

>member
-169 NFTVSVKPQLRK
+169 NLTIFLKPQLRK

-256 FLAGGNDRL
+256 FLAGGNHRL
-265 IMAAIASLVKQG
+265 IMAAITSLVKQG

-319 DGAIEQVFQKSKVM
+319 DGAIEQVFRKSTGM
-333 KDSIRSRL
+333 KDSIRARL

-397 LGARFFVKPQCKRS
+397 LGARFFVKPQRS

-416 IFNDLTNRLQHLKTA
+416 IFKDLRNRLQPLKTA

-437 LVLAVALFGATVL
+437 LVLAVAFFGATVL
-450 MADMALADLYQM
+450 MADTALADLYQM
-462 LTPIAAASSGSGG
+462 LTPTAVASSGSDG
-475 GSGGSDGGSGG
+475 GSGGSSGSDGGSGGGSDGGSGG
-486 SDGGSGGCGGSSG
+486 SDGGS
-499 SDGGGSGG
+499 DGG
-507 CGGCGGCGGGG
+507 CGGCGGCGG
-518 CGGGG
+518 

>member
-277 YVEVLKEKSPF
+277 YVEVLKE
-288 GRTQSK
+288 GK
-294 LVVTGKIDAIADP
+294 LVVTGKIDPIADP

-319 DGAIEQVFQKSKVM
+319 DGAIEQVFRKSTGM
-333 KDSIRSRL
+333 KDSIRARL

-397 LGARFFVKPQCKRS
+397 LGARFFVKPQRS

-416 IFNDLTNRLQHLKTA
+416 IFNDLTNRLQPLKTA

-437 LVLAVALFGATVL
+437 LVLAVAFFGATVL
-450 MADMALADLYQM
+450 MADTALADLYQM
-462 LTPIAAASSGSGG
+462 LTPTAVASS
-475 GSGGSDGGSGG
+475 GSDGGSGG
-486 SDGGSGGCGGSSG
+486 SDGGS
-499 SDGGGSGG
+499 DGG
-507 CGGCGGCGGGG
+507 CGGCGGCGG
-518 CGGGG
+518 